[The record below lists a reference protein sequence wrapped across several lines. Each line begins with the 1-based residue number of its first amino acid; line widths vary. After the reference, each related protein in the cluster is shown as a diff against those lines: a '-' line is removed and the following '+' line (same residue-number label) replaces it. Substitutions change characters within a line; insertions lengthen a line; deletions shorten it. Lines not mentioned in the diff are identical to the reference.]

1 MKFIDEATIY
11 VEAGRGG
18 SGCVSFRREKFIPR
32 GGPDGGD
39 GGKGGD
45 VIIAGNKDLASLH
58 DFRYKRTYKAENG
71 KAGSGRN
78 KTGREGSDI
87 TINVP
92 LGTVVTDRDASVVLF
107 QVLKD
112 GEVRVA
118 ARGGRGG
125 RGNARF
131 VTPTHKA
138 PLEFDP
144 GEEGEKR
151 WLYLDLKLLADIGLV
166 GHPNAGK
173 STLISRLTQARP
185 KVGDYP
191 FTTLKPSLGV
201 LDDDDEKKFVI
212 ADIPGIIEGASQG
225 KGLGLAFLKHIERTG
240 ALLIVLDLSSGD
252 VAGDYATLLDELG
265 TYKDAMLAKPRII
278 VLNKADLVPAD
289 EAARR
294 KADLE
299 GSGEKAVVVS
309 ARTRAGIRE
318 LKTAISSSIHSLKQD
333 LALEGTA
340 KKDSAEVFE

>member
-1 MKFIDEATIY
+1 MKFIDEATIHI
-11 VEAGRGG
+11 EAGRGG
-18 SGCVSFRREKFIPR
+18 SGCVSFRRAKFVPR

-71 KAGSGRN
+71 KAGSGKN

-87 TINVP
+87 VINVP
-92 LGTVVTDRDASVVLF
+92 LGTVVYDRDSSVVLF
-107 QVLKD
+107 QALKD
-112 GEVRVA
+112 GEAHIA
-118 ARGGRGG
+118 AKGGRGG

-131 VTPTHKA
+131 VTPMHKA

-151 WLYLDLKLLADIGLV
+151 YLHLDLKLLADIGLV

-191 FTTLKPSLGV
+191 FTTLSPSLGV
-201 LDDDDEKKFVI
+201 LDEDEKKFVI
-212 ADIPGIIEGASQG
+212 ADIPGIIEGASRG
-225 KGLGLAFLKHIERTG
+225 KGLGIAFLKHIERTG
-240 ALLIVLDLSSGD
+240 ALLLVLDLSSGD
-252 VAGDYATLLDELG
+252 IKADYATLLNELG
-265 TYKDAMLAKPRII
+265 TYKEEMLEKPRLI

-289 EAARR
+289 TAARW
-294 KADLE
+294 KAYLN
-299 GSGEKAVVVS
+299 GLGERTVVAS
-309 ARTRAGIRE
+309 AIARTGITELRE
-318 LKTAISSSIHSLKQD
+318 AISESVQSLKAS
-333 LALEGTA
+333 LADGGPENNS
-340 KKDSAEVFE
+340 DRFS

>member
-18 SGCVSFRREKFIPR
+18 SGCVSFRRERFIPR

-45 VIIAGNKDLASLH
+45 VIIAGNKDLASLR
-58 DFRYKRTYKAENG
+58 DFRYKRNYKAESG
-71 KAGSGRN
+71 TAGSGSN

-87 TINVP
+87 IINVP
-92 LGTVVTDRDASVVLF
+92 LGTVVYDRDSSVALF

-112 GEVRVA
+112 RQVHIA
-118 ARGGRGG
+118 AKGGRGG
-125 RGNARF
+125 RGNTRF

-151 WLYLDLKLLADIGLV
+151 YLHLDLKLLADIGLV

-191 FTTLKPSLGV
+191 FTTLNPNLGV
-201 LDDDDEKKFVI
+201 LDDEEKKFVI

-240 ALLIVLDLSSGD
+240 ALLIVLDLSSE
-252 VAGDYATLLDELG
+252 AIQEDYATLLNELG
-265 TYKDAMLAKPRII
+265 TYKEEMLAKPRLI
-278 VLNKADLVPAD
+278 VLNKADLVPA
-289 EAARR
+289 ETAGRWKSYLA
-294 KADLE
+294 
-299 GSGEKAVVVS
+299 GQGEKAVVVS
-309 ARTRAGIRE
+309 ARARLGLTE
-318 LKTAISSSIHSLKQD
+318 LTEAISESVQSLKHD
-333 LALEGTA
+333 LSDGI
-340 KKDSAEVFE
+340 FENNNGRVS

>member
-18 SGCVSFRREKFIPR
+18 SGCASFRREKFVPR

-78 KTGREGSDI
+78 KTGRDGRDI
-87 TINVP
+87 IINVP
-92 LGTVVTDRDASVVLF
+92 LGTVVSDRDASVVLF

-112 GEVRVA
+112 GQSHVA
-118 ARGGRGG
+118 AGGGRGG

-151 WLYLDLKLLADIGLV
+151 YLYLDLKLLADIGLV

-173 STLISRLTQARP
+173 STLITRLTQARP

-191 FTTLKPSLGV
+191 FTTLRPSLGV
-201 LDDDDEKKFVI
+201 LDDEEEEKQFVI

-240 ALLIVLDLSSGD
+240 ALLIVLDLSSDD
-252 VAGDYATLLDELG
+252 VKGDYATLMNELG
-265 TYKDAMLAKPRII
+265 TYRDSMLAKPRLV

-289 EAARR
+289 KALRS

-299 GSGEKAVVVS
+299 HSGEKVVTVS
-309 ARTRAGIRE
+309 ARTGVGLDDLRV
-318 LKTAISSSIHSLKQD
+318 AISGSIQSLKQG
-333 LALEGTA
+333 LAADGA
-340 KKDSAEVFE
+340 AENIHDKVL

>member
-58 DFRYKRTYKAENG
+58 DFRYKRKYKAENG

-87 TINVP
+87 IINVS
-92 LGTVVTDRDASVVLF
+92 LGTVVYDRDSSVALF
-107 QVLKD
+107 HVLKD
-112 GEVRVA
+112 GQTHIA
-118 ARGGRGG
+118 AKGGRGG

-144 GEEGEKR
+144 GEEGESR
-151 WLYLDLKLLADIGLV
+151 YLRLDLKLLADIGLV

-191 FTTLKPSLGV
+191 FTTLNPSLGV
-201 LDDDDEKKFVI
+201 LDDEEKKFVI
-212 ADIPGIIEGASQG
+212 ADIPGIIEGASRG

-240 ALLIVLDLSSGD
+240 ALLIVLDLSSD
-252 VAGDYATLLDELG
+252 DIRGDYATLLDELG
-265 TYKDAMLAKPRII
+265 AYKKEMLEKPRLV
-278 VLNKADLVPAD
+278 VLNKADLIPAD
-289 EAARR
+289 TAARW
-294 KADLE
+294 KAHLA
-299 GSGEKAVVVS
+299 GLGERAVVVS
-309 ARTRAGIRE
+309 ALARLGITELRE
-318 LKTAISSSIHSLKQD
+318 AISESIQSLKAR
-333 LALEGTA
+333 LADGDGENIDDRVL
-340 KKDSAEVFE
+340 

>member
-11 VEAGRGG
+11 VEAGQGG

-45 VIIAGNKDLASLH
+45 VIIAGNKDLSSLH
-58 DFRYKRTYKAENG
+58 DFRYKRNYKAENG

-87 TINVP
+87 IIHVP
-92 LGTVVTDRDASVVLF
+92 LGTVVSDRDASVVLF

-112 GEVRVA
+112 GQICVA
-118 ARGGRGG
+118 AKGGRGG
-125 RGNARF
+125 RGNTRF

-151 WLYLDLKLLADIGLV
+151 HLFLDLKLLADIGLV

-185 KVGDYP
+185 RVGDYP
-191 FTTLKPSLGV
+191 FTTLDPNLGV
-201 LDDDDEKKFVI
+201 LDEDEKKFVI

-225 KGLGLAFLKHIERTG
+225 KGLGVAFLKHIERTG

-252 VAGDYATLLDELG
+252 VKADYETLLHELRAF
-265 TYKDAMLAKPRII
+265 KESMLAKPRLV
-278 VLNKADLVPAD
+278 VLNKSDLIPAD
-289 EAARR
+289 EADRWRAH
-294 KADLE
+294 LE
-299 GSGEKAVVVS
+299 LSGEKTVVVS
-309 ARTRAGIRE
+309 ALARTGLDE
-318 LKTAISSSIHSLKQD
+318 LRTAISGSIKSLKQD
-333 LALEGTA
+333 LAAREALEN
-340 KKDSAEVFE
+340 DNDRVS

>member
-45 VIIAGNKDLASLH
+45 VIIAGNKNLASLH
-58 DFRYKRTYKAENG
+58 DFRYKRNYKAEHG

-78 KTGREGSDI
+78 KTGREGRDI
-87 TINVP
+87 IINVP
-92 LGTVVTDRDASVVLF
+92 LGTVVYDRDSSTVLF
-107 QVLKD
+107 QILKD
-112 GEVRVA
+112 GETRIA
-118 ARGGRGG
+118 AKAGRGG

-144 GEEGEKR
+144 GEEGESR
-151 WLYLDLKLLADIGLV
+151 YLYLDLKLLADIGLV
-166 GHPNAGK
+166 GHPNVGK

-191 FTTLKPSLGV
+191 FTTINPGLGV
-201 LDDDDEKKFVI
+201 LEEDEKKFVI

-240 ALLIVLDLSSGD
+240 ALLIVLDLSSKD
-252 VAGDYATLLDELG
+252 IEGDYTTLLNELR
-265 TYKDAMLAKPRII
+265 TYKEEMLAKPRLV

-289 EAARR
+289 EAARWR
-294 KADLE
+294 VHLA
-299 GSGEKAVVVS
+299 GRGEKVIAVS
-309 ARTRAGIRE
+309 ALTRVGLDE
-318 LKTAISSSIHSLKQD
+318 LRDAISASVESLKCGLVD
-333 LALEGTA
+333 AAGEN
-340 KKDSAEVFE
+340 

>member
-87 TINVP
+87 IINVP
-92 LGTVVTDRDASVVLF
+92 LGTVVYDRGSSVAMF

-112 GEVRVA
+112 GETHIA
-118 ARGGRGG
+118 AKGGRGG

-131 VTPTHKA
+131 VTPTHRA

-144 GEEGEKR
+144 GEEGER
-151 WLYLDLKLLADIGLV
+151 RYLHLDLKLLADIGLV

-191 FTTLKPSLGV
+191 FTTLNPSLGV
-201 LDDDDEKKFVI
+201 LDDDEKKFVI
-212 ADIPGIIEGASQG
+212 ADIPGIIEGASRG

-240 ALLIVLDLSSGD
+240 ALLVVLDLSSD
-252 VAGDYATLLDELG
+252 DIADDYATLLNELRN
-265 TYKDAMLAKPRII
+265 YKEEMLGRPRII
-278 VLNKADLVPAD
+278 VLNKADLVPPD
-289 EAARR
+289 RAARWR
-294 KADLE
+294 SYLTEK
-299 GSGEKAVVVS
+299 GEKAVIVS
-309 ARTRAGIRE
+309 ALARLGITELRE
-318 LKTAISSSIHSLKQD
+318 AISGSVRPLKAD
-333 LALEGTA
+333 IADGIGRNDND
-340 KKDSAEVFE
+340 KVS

>member
-1 MKFIDEATIY
+1 MKFIDEATIH

-18 SGCVSFRREKFIPR
+18 SGCVSFRRAKFIPR

-58 DFRYKRTYKAENG
+58 DFRYKRNYKAENG
-71 KAGSGRN
+71 KAGSGSN

-87 TINVP
+87 IINVP
-92 LGTVVTDRDASVVLF
+92 LGTVVYDRDSSVALF
-107 QVLKD
+107 QFLKD
-112 GEVRVA
+112 GQVYIA
-118 ARGGRGG
+118 AKGGRGG

-144 GEEGEKR
+144 GEEGEMR
-151 WLYLDLKLLADIGLV
+151 NLDLDLKLLADIGLV

-191 FTTLKPSLGV
+191 FTTLNPSLGV
-201 LDDDDEKKFVI
+201 LDDDEKKFII

-240 ALLIVLDLSSGD
+240 ALLIVLDLSSD
-252 VAGDYATLLDELG
+252 DIKGDYATLLNELR
-265 TYKDAMLAKPRII
+265 TYKDEMLAKPRLI

-289 EAARR
+289 AAIRWSSY
-294 KADLE
+294 LTE
-299 GSGEKAVVVS
+299 LGEKAIIVS
-309 ARTRAGIRE
+309 ALTRVGLNE
-318 LKTAISSSIHSLKQD
+318 LRAAISGSIHSLKHD
-333 LALEGTA
+333 LADGILENNS
-340 KKDSAEVFE
+340 DWVS

>member
-18 SGCVSFRREKFIPR
+18 SGCVSFRRAKFIPR

-45 VIIAGNKDLASLH
+45 VIIAGNKDLASLR

-87 TINVP
+87 IINVP
-92 LGTVVTDRDASVVLF
+92 LGTVVSDRDASVVLF

-112 GEVRVA
+112 GEILIA
-118 ARGGRGG
+118 AKGGRGG
-125 RGNARF
+125 RGNTRF
-131 VTPTHKA
+131 VTPTHRA

-151 WLYLDLKLLADIGLV
+151 HLYLDLKLLADIGLV

-185 KVGDYP
+185 KVGAYP

-201 LDDDDEKKFVI
+201 LDDDNEKKFVI

-225 KGLGLAFLKHIERTG
+225 KGLGIAFLKHIERTG
-240 ALLIVLDLSSGD
+240 ALLIVLDLSSGN
-252 VAGDYATLLDELG
+252 VKGDYTTLLDELRSF
-265 TYKDAMLAKPRII
+265 KDSMFQKPRII
-278 VLNKADLVPAD
+278 VLNKSDLVPAD
-289 EAARR
+289 EAERWR
-294 KADLE
+294 ADLE
-299 GSGEKAVVVS
+299 GSGEKVIVVS
-309 ARTRAGIRE
+309 ARTRAGLDE
-318 LKTAISSSIHSLKQD
+318 LKTAISNSIHSLKQD
-333 LALEGTA
+333 LASDGGPNDTN
-340 KKDSAEVFE
+340 EVS

>member
-45 VIIAGNKDLASLH
+45 VIIAGDKGLASLH

-87 TINVP
+87 IINVP
-92 LGTVVTDRDASVVLF
+92 LGTVVYDRGSSVAMF

-112 GEVRVA
+112 GETHIA
-118 ARGGRGG
+118 AKGGRGG

-131 VTPTHKA
+131 VTPTHRA

-144 GEEGEKR
+144 GEEGER
-151 WLYLDLKLLADIGLV
+151 RYLHLDLKLLADIGLV

-191 FTTLKPSLGV
+191 FTTLNPSLGV
-201 LDDDDEKKFVI
+201 LDDDEKKFVI
-212 ADIPGIIEGASQG
+212 ADIPGIIEGASRG

-240 ALLIVLDLSSGD
+240 ALLVVLDLSSD
-252 VAGDYATLLDELG
+252 DIADDYATLLNELRN
-265 TYKDAMLAKPRII
+265 YKEEMLGRPRII
-278 VLNKADLVPAD
+278 VLNKADLVPSD
-289 EAARR
+289 RAARWR
-294 KADLE
+294 SYLTEK
-299 GSGEKAVVVS
+299 GEKAVIVS
-309 ARTRAGIRE
+309 ALARLGITELRE
-318 LKTAISSSIHSLKQD
+318 AISGSVRPLKADIADGIGQND
-333 LALEGTA
+333 ND
-340 KKDSAEVFE
+340 KVS